1 MPSAS
6 KSSWAQ
12 LRVGITA
19 IFALALIG
27 VLIFLL
33 TGNTSLFTKD
43 VTLYTYL
50 GDAAAVAVG
59 SPVRINGI
67 NAGSVRN
74 VMLSGLNDP
83 NRTVKIELAIH
94 EDMMKQIPVDSEAT
108 ISAENLL
115 GSKFINVKR
124 GKSASF
130 IAPGAEIRAKET
142 KEIFEIMD
150 SFFPLLTSAQ
160 VILKRIDNIVSMVES
175 GKGNIGKML
184 TDDTLYSRVNVI
196 LGDVQ
201 KTTSAINSRQ
211 GSLSKL
217 LYEDGLYED
226 IRKPI
231 QRIDR
236 ILAAVEDGK
245 GTAGKLLKDPALHDE
260 LQRNLQVMK
269 AILEDIQ
276 GGKGTAGKLLKS
288 DEMHNQIAALIKKV
302 DVTVD
307 KLNQGQ
313 GTLGQLLVNPQLY
326 ESINMTTR
334 EMTGLLKDFRA
345 NPKKFLRIKLGLF

>member
-6 KSSWAQ
+6 KTSWAQ

-19 IFALALIG
+19 IVALALIG

-33 TGNTSLFTKD
+33 TGNASLFTKE
-43 VTLYTYL
+43 VRAFTYL

-67 NAGSVRN
+67 TAGSVHN
-74 VMLSGLNDP
+74 VELSGSSNP
-83 NRTVKIELAIH
+83 NRAVKIELALH
-94 EDMMKQIPVDSEAT
+94 ENMLKQIPVDSEAT

-115 GSKFINVKR
+115 GSKFINIKR
-124 GKSASF
+124 GISGAF
-130 IAPGAEIRAKET
+130 ISPGAEIKAKET

-160 VILKRIDNIVSMVES
+160 VILKRIDNIVSLVES

-184 TDDTLYSRVNVI
+184 TDDTLFARVNGI
-196 LGDVQ
+196 LADVQ
-201 KTTSAINSRQ
+201 KTTQAINSGK
-211 GSLSKL
+211 GSFAKL
-217 LYEDGLYED
+217 LYEDALYED

-231 QRIDR
+231 QRMDR
-236 ILAAVEDGK
+236 LLAGIEEGK
-245 GTAGKLLKDPALHDE
+245 GSAGKLLKDPALHDE
-260 LQRNLQVMK
+260 LQKNLMVMR
-269 AILEDIQ
+269 AVLEDIQ
-276 GGKGTAGKLLKS
+276 AGKGTAGKLLKS
-288 DEMHNQIAALIKKV
+288 TEMHDQIAALLRKM

-307 KLNQGQ
+307 KLNTGQ

-326 ESINMTTR
+326 ESLNLTTR